1 VSERIDQF
9 FAMSGYA
16 FYVWWSFGI
25 GFGIVILNVVLA
37 RAALRRAERDARR
50 RLEMQP

>member
-1 VSERIDQF
+1 MNQF

-25 GFGIVILNVVLA
+25 GFGIVLLNVFMA
-37 RAALRRAERDARR
+37 HAAVKRAELEARR
-50 RLEMQP
+50 RLEMGP